1 MGSGR
6 GLGVGNHGRK
16 IQETTSGPRRKW
28 IMGEGRKKRGESEG
42 CFRKIS
48 YSVIQ
53 SFIDVAVHIVDAQ

>member
-1 MGSGR
+1 
-6 GLGVGNHGRK
+6 
-16 IQETTSGPRRKW
+16 
-28 IMGEGRKKRGESEG
+28 MGEGRKKRGESEG